1 MQLSKP
7 QKFVAR
13 VSDKYFISDN
23 ERYLY
28 LKFELVSPDRI
39 NFVAGQYVSLK
50 INEEGERRS
59 YSIVST
65 PDDNHGF
72 HLLVEIT
79 NGGRGS
85 EYLQKIKLGEKVE
98 VLAPL
103 GRFAISENT
112 EKKLLFVATGS
123 GIVPIWSMINDLL
136 LNKKETRQIRLHWG
150 MRSEAD
156 LFFVDNLERL
166 AESHPNLVFDIVLS
180 KPSEEWALCNG
191 HVQDCLSRDFSS
203 AHSINSG
210 QAGSGLRGWEGY
222 VCGSTER
229 VMEIG
234 AKLEELG
241 MKRENIYH
249 EKFA

>member
-1 MQLSKP
+1 MQFSKP

-13 VSDKYFISDN
+13 VSDKYCVSDN

-28 LKFELVSPDRI
+28 LKFELINPDRI
-39 NFVAGQYVSLK
+39 CFVAGQYVSLK

-72 HLLVEIT
+72 HLLIET
-79 NGGRGS
+79 TEAGKGS
-85 EYLQKIKLGEKVE
+85 EYLQKIKIGEKVE

-103 GRFAISENT
+103 GRFAISKNT
-112 EKKLLFVATGS
+112 ENKLLFVATGS

-136 LNKKETRQIRLHWG
+136 LNKKETRQMRLHWG
-150 MRSEAD
+150 MESEAD

-166 AESHPNLVFDIVLS
+166 AESHPNFVFDIVLS
-180 KPSEEWALCNG
+180 KPSEEWALCGG
-191 HVQDCLSRDFSS
+191 HVQDCLTRDFLSV
-203 AHSINSG
+203 N
-210 QAGSGLRGWEGY
+210 SGLRGWEGY
-222 VCGSTER
+222 VCGRPER
-229 VMEIG
+229 VIEIS

-249 EKFA
+249 EKFT